1 MTVDSIDPDNDPVE
15 TIPRYNH
22 ELPAPVFQRLDS
34 TGYIKIF
41 ISQQLRRELV
51 LPMATNALSVENV
64 ADVKWG
70 SLVLLGVL
78 AVIFGLLV
86 VLFPT
91 ISATVLVELIGI
103 LIILVSFAALVLS
116 ALSPGGWK
124 SSVLLALL
132 AIIGFFFG
140 IATIIHPII
149 MGQVIFLIAGIA
161 LFLGGLIG
169 LVLAAGETHMT
180 HRGLFALQGVLSII
194 IGLMICIFPLLGVA
208 LMVLW
213 VGVILV
219 IYGIV
224 GIALGYCIRSL
235 PAA

>member
-1 MTVDSIDPDNDPVE
+1 
-15 TIPRYNH
+15 
-22 ELPAPVFQRLDS
+22 
-34 TGYIKIF
+34 
-41 ISQQLRRELV
+41 
-51 LPMATNALSVENV
+51 MATNVSSGGNAPG
-64 ADVKWG
+64 VKWG
-70 SLVLLGVL
+70 ALVLLGLL

-103 LIILVSFAALVLS
+103 LIILSSFAALMLA

-124 SSVLLALL
+124 ESALLAVL

-140 IATIIHPII
+140 IATIISPII
-149 MGQVIFLIAGIA
+149 MGQVIIVIAGIA

-169 LVLAAGETHMT
+169 LVFAVGEPHIM
-180 HRGLFALQGVLSII
+180 HRGLFALQGIVAIILGLLISIV
-194 IGLMICIFPLLGVA
+194 PVVGVA
-208 LMVLW
+208 MMVII
-213 VGVILV
+213 VGALLV

-224 GIALGYCIRSL
+224 GIALGYCVRAL

>member
-1 MTVDSIDPDNDPVE
+1 
-15 TIPRYNH
+15 
-22 ELPAPVFQRLDS
+22 
-34 TGYIKIF
+34 
-41 ISQQLRRELV
+41 
-51 LPMATNALSVENV
+51 MATNVIPVENV
-64 ADVKWG
+64 TGFKWG

-78 AVIFGLLV
+78 SVIFGLLV

-103 LIILVSFAALVLS
+103 LILLLSFAAVMLS

-124 SSVLLALL
+124 DSLLLAVLG
-132 AIIGFFFG
+132 IIGFFFG
-140 IATIIHPII
+140 IATIIHPIV
-149 MGQVIFLIAGIA
+149 MGLVIFFIAGIA

-169 LVLAAGETHMT
+169 LVLAVGEPHMV
-180 HRGLFALQGVLSII
+180 HRGLFALQGILAIL
-194 IGLMICIFPLLGVA
+194 IGLLICILPILGVA

-235 PAA
+235 EKARSR